1 MYVLTDI
8 MISDMPSADHAAL
21 RRQRQLFAN
30 RLRFDEHGYRLEMDD
45 PAWHTAAEAPRAN
58 FDTLFNALVTVFQ
71 ALTGED
77 WNVLMYS
84 LRRSTG
90 NGGWLYVV

>member
-1 MYVLTDI
+1 
-8 MISDMPSADHAAL
+8 
-21 RRQRQLFAN
+21 
-30 RLRFDEHGYRLEMDD
+30 MDD

-77 WNVLMYS
+77 WNVLMYT

-90 NGGWLYVV
+90 NGGWVYVV